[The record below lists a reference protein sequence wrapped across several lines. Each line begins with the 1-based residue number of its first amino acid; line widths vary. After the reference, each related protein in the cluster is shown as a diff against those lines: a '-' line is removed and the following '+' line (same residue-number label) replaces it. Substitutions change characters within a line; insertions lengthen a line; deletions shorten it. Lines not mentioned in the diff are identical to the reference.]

1 MELIEMFT
9 TLGSTLGI
17 TATLIL
23 FYLLLKVKELSKRQD
38 KLELDNKTL
47 ETTLS
52 DIRANVAYIRGK
64 IDQL

>member
-9 TLGSTLGI
+9 TLGSTLGM
-17 TATLIL
+17 TATLVL
-23 FYLLLKVKELSKRQD
+23 FYLFLKVKELSKRQD

>member
-17 TATLIL
+17 TATLVL
-23 FYLLLKVKELSKRQD
+23 FYLFLKVKELSKRQD
-38 KLELDNKTL
+38 KLELDNNAR
-47 ETTLS
+47 EITLS
-52 DIRANVAYIRGK
+52 DIRVDVAYIRGK

>member
-1 MELIEMFT
+1 MELVEMFT

-23 FYLLLKVKELSKRQD
+23 FYLVLKVKELSKRQD
-38 KLELDNKTL
+38 KLELDNKTS
-47 ETTLS
+47 ETALS

>member
-1 MELIEMFT
+1 MELVEMFT

-17 TATLIL
+17 TATLVL
-23 FYLLLKVKELSKRQD
+23 FYLFLKVKELSKRQD
-38 KLELDNKTL
+38 KLESDNKVL

-52 DIRANVAYIRGK
+52 DIRANVSYIRGK